1 LHPEGLSAG
10 DRPAADPLATDF
22 TAHLLRPC
30 KDQYPVMPGG
40 RNKAAYRRPARRKI
54 TAGRGGVDPTLPKR
68 ENEQT
73 EKDKG

>member
-1 LHPEGLSAG
+1 MP
-10 DRPAADPLATDF
+10 DADPLATDF
-22 TAHLLRPC
+22 TAHLLRSC

-40 RNKAAYRRPARRKI
+40 RNKAAYHRPAGRKI
-54 TAGRGGVDPTLPKR
+54 TAGPGGINPTLPKR